1 MTFLKQLAVLSVAA
15 AAGVASAAVQPLN
28 TITDSYVTLD
38 TSVLS
43 ANSFSASALG
53 SSTYN
58 NSTGKLTDAVASV
71 STATNPGALSVL
83 YNSTSGVA
91 LSGSLSGLG
100 VTVNMTG
107 FSYDAASNTLFGNLV
122 VNTLLGNAT
131 YNNQAILVAST
142 EVGTLG
148 SNSLDSVT
156 TSSSA
161 RDLNYT
167 LTSFTMAA
175 DLNTKLGTLAS
186 RFAWLPSAVSNV
198 VVYTKAAA
206 VPEPSTYALMGLGLV
221 GIGAISRRRHAAND

>member
-1 MTFLKQLAVLSVAA
+1 
-15 AAGVASAAVQPLN
+15 
-28 TITDSYVTLD
+28 
-38 TSVLS
+38 
-43 ANSFSASALG
+43 
-53 SSTYN
+53 
-58 NSTGKLTDAVASV
+58 
-71 STATNPGALSVL
+71 
-83 YNSTSGVA
+83 
-91 LSGSLSGLG
+91 
-100 VTVNMTG
+100 MTG

-198 VVYTKAAA
+198 VVYTKAAT